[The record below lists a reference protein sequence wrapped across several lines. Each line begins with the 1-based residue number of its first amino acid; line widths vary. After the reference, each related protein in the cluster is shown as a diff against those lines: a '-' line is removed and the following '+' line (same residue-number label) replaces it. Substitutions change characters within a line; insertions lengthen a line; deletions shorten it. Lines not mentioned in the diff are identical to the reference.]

1 MFIPEWATVHLCQNQ
16 PEDAFNVLYLFSCFP
31 GPGTQTCIPNM
42 GRLRQENLEFQ
53 ASIGQSEFKA
63 ALGYRENL

>member
-1 MFIPEWATVHLCQNQ
+1 
-16 PEDAFNVLYLFSCFP
+16 
-31 GPGTQTCIPNM
+31 M